1 MRRAVFSVLL
11 VAVATTTA
19 LCARQRETFSWAG
32 TPSQTFSG
40 TAKVVD
46 GDSLEVG
53 ATRIWLFGID
63 APEGRQT
70 CTRDSKDWPCGVEA
84 ANKLRSLIGGRPID
98 CVQRDVDQ
106 YKRVVA
112 VCTNGATDLNAA
124 MVRAGL
130 ALAYRHYSNDYVA
143 DEDDARSAQRGM
155 WAGAFTAPW
164 DYRHSHS
171 DAAPE
176 YPRTQQSPQQKQSP
190 LQPDSQ
196 AGGGCLIKGNI
207 NGRGERIYHVPGTR
221 GYDETVI
228 TESKGERWFGSEQ
241 EAESAGWRAPHGG

>member
-11 VAVATTTA
+11 VAVATTA

-46 GDSLEVG
+46 GDSLEIG
-53 ATRIWLFGID
+53 ATRIRLFGID
-63 APEGRQT
+63 APEGRQR
-70 CTRDSKDWPCGVEA
+70 CARDSMDWPCGVEA
-84 ANKLRSLIGGRPID
+84 ANKLRSLIGGRAID
-98 CVQRDVDQ
+98 CVERDVDQ
-106 YKRVVA
+106 YERVVA
-112 VCTNGATDLNAA
+112 VCTTGATDLNAA

-143 DEDDARSAQRGM
+143 DEDEARSAKRGM

-176 YPRTQQSPQQKQSP
+176 DPRTQQDPQQNQ
-190 LQPDSQ
+190 LDSQ
-196 AGGGCLIKGNI
+196 TGECMIKGNI

-228 TESKGERWFGSEQ
+228 TESKGERWFCSEQ